1 MTDFTNL
8 AALVAQGQSLL
19 DLVKGGHITQLEAD
33 SAAKLGEVDAALA
46 AKIAQANTAIANATA
61 PINDKIP
68 RIQLTK
74 NQELYI
80 TDGTVPDDMRASMG
94 TSFEFIE
101 RVAGEQSQRTAG
113 AMSKLAEIETDLVQQ
128 FADFNISENT
138 EHLASWN
145 IIRISWD
152 FNAAAPLGW
161 IAFNDSVG
169 LSESVPMMSGLM
181 SAALVKLESGG
192 AEKYWAEGCEL
203 GKWRFCSSPLEGAR
217 FGGYRHVHPIATT
230 PTGSMLVAL
239 PVTVSG
245 VIAHPR
251 DLFKNIEII

>member
-8 AALVAQGQSLL
+8 AALVAQGQALL

-33 SAAKLGEVDAALA
+33 NAAKLGEVDKALA
-46 AKIAQANTAIANATA
+46 LKIAQANTAIANTTA

-80 TDGTVPDDMRASMG
+80 TNGTVPDDMRASLG

-101 RVAGEQSQRTAG
+101 RVAGDQSQRTAG

-128 FADFNISENT
+128 FADFDIGKNRN
-138 EHLASWN
+138 HVGSWN

-152 FNAAAPLGW
+152 FSDRTAGW

-169 LSESVPMMSGLM
+169 VGEPVPMMSGM
-181 SAALVKLESGG
+181 MAAALVKLESGG
-192 AEKYWAEGCEL
+192 AKEYWAEGCEL
-203 GKWRFCSSPLEGAR
+203 GKWRFCSSPLGGWR
-217 FGGYRHVHPIATT
+217 FGGYRHIHPKATT